1 MSASAVP
8 ELQSKAIK
16 GGDMEIDNLV
26 GHFNK
31 ADEGLL
37 REALRMLFV
46 PHATP
51 VFGAA
56 KSVEH
61 EVAAL
66 NVLKLLGYVSKDA
79 DEFELVERLRVT
91 KPKARNLLYQSALRA
106 SEDSGAVDRSLRSA
120 LSNPRIKR
128 DGAFFLIEVPQPLT
142 MDRLRAR
149 VRFLGFIS
157 DGTFSGGLAKVPE
170 EALTALV
177 ESLMPA
183 KQKAAVLNAMKK
195 QGLTDTSLQGVL
207 KGALSRVGSRVAAE
221 AGGELMSSA
230 GEFLGQVFTDLSGK
244 HLVPF
249 LPKKNC

>member
-1 MSASAVP
+1 M
-8 ELQSKAIK
+8 Q
-16 GGDMEIDNLV
+16 IDHLNQYL
-26 GHFNK
+26 NS
-31 ADEGLL
+31 ADESIL

-51 VFGAA
+51 VFGAS

-66 NVLKLLGYVSKDA
+66 NALKLLGYVSMNA

-106 SEDSGAVDRSLRSA
+106 SEDSDAVENALREV
-120 LSNPRIKR
+120 LSSPRIKR

-149 VRFLGFIS
+149 VRTLGFIS
-157 DGTFSGGLAKVPE
+157 DGSFSGGLAKVPE
-170 EALTALV
+170 EALAALV
-177 ESLMPA
+177 DSLMPVE
-183 KQKAAVLNAMKK
+183 QKAAVLNAMKK

-207 KGALSRVGSRVAAE
+207 KGALRRVGSRVAAE
-221 AGGELMSSA
+221 AGEEVMSSA
-230 GEFLGQVFTDLSGK
+230 GDFLKQVFSDLSGK
-244 HLVPF
+244 CILRQVQM
-249 LPKKNC
+249 KR